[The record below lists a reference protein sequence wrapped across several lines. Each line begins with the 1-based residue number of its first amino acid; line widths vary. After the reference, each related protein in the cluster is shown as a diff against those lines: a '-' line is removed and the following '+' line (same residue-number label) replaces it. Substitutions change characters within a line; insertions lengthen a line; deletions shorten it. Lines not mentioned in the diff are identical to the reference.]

1 MSHFLQM
8 RPASPQ
14 LLPTQ
19 VVEFAINSAKATK
32 KGQKLA
38 PKHYYS
44 LVILLLDAYD
54 IFWHET

>member
-1 MSHFLQM
+1 MSQFLQM
-8 RPASPQ
+8 RPALPQ

-54 IFWHET
+54 IF